1 MLGFMRNCG
10 EIRVTESWD
19 DSGRYRE
26 IIDKLQSTREEC
38 KDWSQM

>member
-1 MLGFMRNCG
+1 MLDFTRNCG
-10 EIRVTESWD
+10 EIRVTESRD

-26 IIDKLQSTREEC
+26 IIDKLRSTQEEC